1 MVDTGSDL
9 GSIMKENN
17 DILLEIDSLLDSIS
31 DTHDLVKKIN
41 SPVNLQP
48 SSSQSPYISLQP
60 PPGTTNSTQ
69 GIQFQSLDLY
79 LFPAAGYSPPSLL
92 FYAGPIIKEGQSDQS
107 SLLVDDYIALTS
119 ESSQSLLLQWRIN
132 GVSNSVSRTGS
143 ISGHTEVYFT
153 SVGSMF
159 ELQLIEPDQGPTSR
173 YLSLINGSLL
183 FRGTERTV
191 YLLGGQPLSS
201 SLAISGTYSSYIGLV
216 HLLLFNGNL
225 WSLWDYRNRSDT
237 VFTGGFLRDSD
248 GALDN
253 VWIPTKT
260 PVSRTNVLS
269 FDGDG
274 SYIKPVRF
282 YHTGSF
288 GSSGTLTFNLYIKSL
303 EGLVAYLHDPVS
315 DIRLEL
321 ALYQGNVIMIISG
334 PSFETL
340 RLTTPIDDTDFT
352 DRSYSFQFSGNFIR
366 YAVSGRPFE
375 SYTRNNF
382 AFFTDL
388 TRIEAW
394 FGGVAPPTLSS
405 LGTSLITNT
414 SYEGCLDVDLTM
426 TFSGP
431 RVDVLSNN
439 FINNY
444 LSSGTQRGVS
454 GTCLITV
461 RRLRRGRISII
472 IIIIIIIINC
482 YLFINSNPVMTSV
495 SLALVTCHIQ
505 VISLFLK

>member
-1 MVDTGSDL
+1 MLNTTGAIMADTGSDL
-9 GSIMKENN
+9 DSIMRENN
-17 DILLEIDSLLDSIS
+17 DILAEIDTLLESIS
-31 DTHDLVKKIN
+31 DTHKLVQKIN
-41 SPVNLQP
+41 SPVRLQQ
-48 SSSQSPYISLQP
+48 SSSTGSPYISLQP
-60 PPGTTNSTQ
+60 PPGVTNITQ
-69 GIQFQSLDLY
+69 GVQFQSLDMY

-92 FYAGPIIKEGQSDQS
+92 FYAGPIIKETESDQS
-107 SLLVDDYIALTS
+107 SLALDDYIALTS
-119 ESSQSLLLQWRIN
+119 ESSQSLLLRWRIN
-132 GVSNSVSRTGS
+132 GVSNSVARAGG

-159 ELQLIEPDQGPTSR
+159 ELQLIEPDQGPPSR

-183 FRGTERTV
+183 FKPTEKTV
-191 YLLGGQPLSS
+191 YLLGGQPVSS

-253 VWIPTKT
+253 VWIPNRT
-260 PVSRTNVLS
+260 PVPRTNVLS

-288 GSSGTLTFNLYIKSL
+288 GGSGTLRFTLYIKSL
-303 EGLVAYLHDPVS
+303 KGLVVYLYDPVS
-315 DIRLEL
+315 EIRLEL

-334 PSFETL
+334 PGFDTL
-340 RLTTPIDDTDFT
+340 RLTTPIDGTDFT
-352 DRSYSFQFSGNFIR
+352 GRSYLFEYSGNNIR
-366 YAVSGRPFE
+366 YTASGRP
-375 SYTRNNF
+375 SVLDTRTGF
-382 AFFTDL
+382 GFFTDL

-394 FGGVAPPTLSS
+394 FGGMAPPNLSS

-414 SYEGCLDVDLTM
+414 SYEGCLDVDLRM
-426 TFSGP
+426 TLTGP
-431 RVDVLSNN
+431 RVDTLSDN

-444 LSSGTQRGVS
+444 LSSTNQKGVT

-461 RRLRRGRISII
+461 RKRKYLF
-472 IIIIIIIINC
+472 
-482 YLFINSNPVMTSV
+482 YLFIYFCSNLVMMLVSV
-495 SLALVTCHIQ
+495 DLVIYLIQ
-505 VISLFLK
+505 VISSLLK